1 MISQL
6 KRAKFRLKHHKHN
19 QVYSNNL
26 HNLKRKKK
34 FLSNQYHLG
43 NLSLAKQLTH
53 SKSQNN
59 LVLNSHSLQGHLVNQ
74 LHLRSQGHLVNRS
87 HLKSQECLVNQLLLK
102 NSGCLVSQFL
112 LKNRECLVNQLL
124 LKNKDIFR
132 NQSHREDCLAS
143 SQNLYHL
150 FKRTCLP
157 AYLAKQHLL
166 NKQNPQYL
174 VM

>member
-19 QVYSNNL
+19 QDYSNNL
-26 HNLKRKKK
+26 HNLKQKKK
-34 FLSNQYHLG
+34 FLYNQYHLG
-43 NLSLAKQLTH
+43 NQSLAKQLTH

-59 LVLNSHSLQGHLVNQ
+59 LVLNSHSLQDHLVN

-87 HLKSQECLVNQLLLK
+87 HLKSQECLDNQFQLK
-102 NSGCLVSQFL
+102 NSGCLVNQFL
-112 LKNRECLVNQLL
+112 LKN
-124 LKNKDIFR
+124 KDFFR
-132 NQSHREDCLAS
+132 NPLHREDCLAS

-150 FKRTCLP
+150 FKRHCLP